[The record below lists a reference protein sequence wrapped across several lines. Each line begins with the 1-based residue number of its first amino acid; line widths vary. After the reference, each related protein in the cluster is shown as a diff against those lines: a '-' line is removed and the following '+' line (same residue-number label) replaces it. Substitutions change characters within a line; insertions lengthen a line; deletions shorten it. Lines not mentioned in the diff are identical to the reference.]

1 MLLLINSNHFPYKL
15 HILTF
20 IRIINLIM
28 LLFNGNIILPSR
40 KEVFSKFLNEYN
52 IIQYMFNKIST
63 DLISW
68 SMSVSCTY
76 AYFIDFFNSV
86 ICS

>member
-28 LLFNGNIILPSR
+28 LLFKLI
-40 KEVFSKFLNEYN
+40 K
-52 IIQYMFNKIST
+52 FNKEQ
-63 DLISW
+63 L
-68 SMSVSCTY
+68 
-76 AYFIDFFNSV
+76 
-86 ICS
+86 